1 MQVILKY
8 AAVFIFFCV
17 SMSLLTCTVKN
28 HYYERILFFRRHAM
42 NFYVNNISFRTAYT
56 HNTVRSAVR
65 FYHAGRT
72 TLQKEI
78 P

>member
-1 MQVILKY
+1 
-8 AAVFIFFCV
+8 
-17 SMSLLTCTVKN
+17 
-28 HYYERILFFRRHAM
+28 M

-65 FYHAGRT
+65 FYHTGRT